1 MGPFSLMSNFMF
13 VRWLF
18 DCLVMLYH
26 LLSAVEE
33 TPVVISSRKEYFQ
46 YLDTVSKKE

>member
-26 LLSAVEE
+26 LLRDVEE
-33 TPVVISSRKEYFQ
+33 APSAPSSKKEYFQ